1 MMTKRKQRSPPRY
14 PPSTLLSI
22 KSLPRRNMLS
32 QLNLQSMRQH
42 LPTPLPS
49 SMQTLL
55 ITKRPY
61 RNSNLQSTKL
71 QRTTRLKLHP
81 KLHGITNQSL
91 TTPLLCTVI
100 MRNSCTQP
108 CTILRQLPRITRV
121 SCTLKRLPTR
131 RPHQSNTRPPFI
143 TRLPCIT

>member
-1 MMTKRKQRSPPRY
+1 MMTKRKQQRSPPRHQ
-14 PPSTLLSI
+14 PSTLLS
-22 KSLPRRNMLS
+22 KKNPPRRNMLS
-32 QLNLQSMRQH
+32 QPNQQSMRQH

-49 SMQTLL
+49 SMQTPL
-55 ITKRPY
+55 ITKSPCCK
-61 RNSNLQSTKL
+61 LHPQSMKL
-71 QRTTRLKLHP
+71 QRITRPKP

>member
-81 KLHGITNQSL
+81 KLHGITHQILPTS
-91 TTPLLCTVI
+91 LLCIVI

-108 CTILRQLPRITRV
+108 CTTQRQLPRITRV
-121 SCTLKRLPTR
+121 SFIPKRLPIK
-131 RPHQSNTRPPFI
+131 RPHQFSTRLPFI